1 MICTATT
8 DRTRSNSIS
17 AYLKITAYACL
28 AILLGATT
36 GHAGS
41 APPQPAAE
49 EAHQVAAARR
59 ARIAVIGDS
68 LAFELWKGLHG
79 ATRGDKSVEVVKF
92 TRVSTGLMRRDV
104 FDWNRG
110 IRDFVRSNSFD
121 IAVVVLGGNDRQ
133 TVWVKG
139 RRLNRGSQPW
149 LREYAGRASGFMKT
163 LRSAGKP
170 VYWIG
175 LPIVRSAPMAR
186 DYRKLNALFRDL
198 AGRHGIHYVDTW
210 KAFADAN
217 GGYTSY
223 GRDGR
228 GARRIMRSND
238 GLHFS
243 NYGRRKF
250 GDLVFQHLRRALR
263 GGGAS

>member
-1 MICTATT
+1 VL
-8 DRTRSNSIS
+8 S
-17 AYLKITAYACL
+17 
-28 AILLGATT
+28 ATT

-41 APPQPAAE
+41 AAPGPAAE
-49 EAHQVAAARR
+49 EAHQVAAVRK

-68 LAFELWKGLHG
+68 LALELWKGLHG
-79 ATRGDKSVEVVKF
+79 ATRGYKGVELVKF

-110 IRDFVRSNSFD
+110 IRDFVRSNRFD

-133 TVWVKG
+133 TVWFKG
-139 RRLNRGSQPW
+139 RRLNRGSKPW